1 MGHPRCVAGPL
12 PSPQGPGW
20 STLPHR
26 RHGACPAELAQLVE
40 HFHGKEGVIGSSP
53 MEGLR
58 RTAAA
63 NYSGLYCGAMIS
75 FKKLSSF
82 LFVAAFVAAF
92 GPVSGASAQAAQIS
106 WSACPIEDYPTLQ
119 CGTFKVPYDYGKP
132 NGKQFTLALQKLP
145 ASGTKIG
152 TLFTN
157 PGGPGDEGRTSWTVA
172 EQGSASFDLIGFDPR
187 GVGETRPAFDCEKAD
202 TASPKAPP
210 VDWVQIAAVQTILTA
225 RANRACQRKSAD
237 FIAHVGTNNV
247 VRDLD
252 AMRAAVGDAK
262 LNFWGMSYGTRI
274 GYVYAYRYPQR
285 VRAMILDAPSSP
297 NGSRANNAAVGA
309 GSADEALRFIRSVSP
324 ATYAAVI
331 STRNSLF
338 ASRLDIGTA
347 GRSFRLDGYLWLI
360 TVMSKLSSQDSWPEI
375 TALAKQVAAA
385 RIVGPGGY
393 DARAAL
399 REEVGVAEDED
410 VGGMAAGD
418 GALPAI
424 NCADYA
430 DRPSARQRARIV
442 RNVVSRAPLFGGVK
456 ASIMVSDCAGFTFRP
471 DPVPRLASR
480 ASLARVRNVKLA
492 ISDSTADAATPLV
505 WGRAMARAF
514 PSAFEVTQETGN
526 HVNFLRTESDCVD
539 DPIRAYLLTQKMA
552 PRRTTCL
559 FTAPEGLDMSAV
571 AAGKRKLDP
580 SAIVETI
587 LRNNRLNGRGAN

>member
-1 MGHPRCVAGPL
+1 
-12 PSPQGPGW
+12 
-20 STLPHR
+20 
-26 RHGACPAELAQLVE
+26 
-40 HFHGKEGVIGSSP
+40 
-53 MEGLR
+53 
-58 RTAAA
+58 
-63 NYSGLYCGAMIS
+63 MIS
-75 FKKLSSF
+75 SKGLLSLLSVAF
-82 LFVAAFVAAF
+82 LMAVV

-106 WSACPIEDYPTLQ
+106 WTTCPKEAYPDPALADAFYPTLQ

-157 PGGPGDEGRTSWTVA
+157 PGGPGSPGRTSWTEA
-172 EQGSASFDLIGFDPR
+172 ATIRMRESFDLIGFDPR

-202 TASPKAPP
+202 EAFPKAPP
-210 VDWVQIAAVQTILTA
+210 VEWVQIAAVQTILTA

-262 LNFWGMSYGTRI
+262 LNFWGMSYGSRI
-274 GYVYAYRYPQR
+274 GYVYAYRYPRR
-285 VRAMILDAPSSP
+285 VRAIILDGPISP
-297 NGSRANNAAVGA
+297 NGSWANFARGRS
-309 GSADEALRFIRSVSP
+309 GSNDKALRFIRSVSP

-347 GRSFRLDGYLWLI
+347 RLTMGGYEWLNI
-360 TVMSKLSSQDSWPEI
+360 LTNKLTGQDSWPQI

-385 RIVGPGGY
+385 RIVGPGG
-393 DARAAL
+393 DEARAAL
-399 REEVGVAEDED
+399 REELAIADAEDPDGVAAD
-410 VGGMAAGD
+410 GGAND
-418 GALPAI
+418 AI

-442 RNVVSRAPLFGGVK
+442 RNAVSRAPVFGGLL
-456 ASIMVSDCAGFTFRP
+456 ASVAAPGCTGFTFRP
-471 DPVPRLASR
+471 DPVPRIASR

-526 HVNFLRTESDCVD
+526 HVNFLSTESDCVD
-539 DPIRAYLLTQKMA
+539 DPLREYLLTLKMA

-571 AAGKRKLDP
+571 AASKRKLDP

-587 LRNNRLNGRGAN
+587 LRNNRLSGK

>member
-1 MGHPRCVAGPL
+1 
-12 PSPQGPGW
+12 
-20 STLPHR
+20 
-26 RHGACPAELAQLVE
+26 
-40 HFHGKEGVIGSSP
+40 
-53 MEGLR
+53 
-58 RTAAA
+58 
-63 NYSGLYCGAMIS
+63 MIS

-92 GPVSGASAQAAQIS
+92 GSVSGASAQAAQIS
-106 WSACPIEDYPTLQ
+106 WTACPIEDYPTLQ

-145 ASGTKIG
+145 AAGTKVG
-152 TLFTN
+152 TLFAN
-157 PGGPGDEGRTSWTVA
+157 PGGPGEPGLGVWVLPARSSSLR
-172 EQGSASFDLIGFDPR
+172 ESFDLIGFDPR
-187 GVGETRPAFDCEKAD
+187 GVGETRPAFDCEEAQGGPGNV
-202 TASPKAPP
+202 ANL
-210 VDWVQIAAVQTILTA
+210 DWVGVTAALTPGIA

-262 LNFWGMSYGTRI
+262 LTLWGMSYGTRI

-285 VRAMILDAPSSP
+285 VRAIILDAPITP
-297 NGSRANNAAVGA
+297 NGSWAQYAEVRSRSN
-309 GSADEALRFIRSVSP
+309 DEAFRFIRSVSP

-347 GRSFRLDGYLWLI
+347 GRSIRLGGYDWLGI
-360 TVMSKLSSQDSWPEI
+360 ISDKLSSQDSWPSI
-375 TALAKQVAAA
+375 TALAKQVAEA
-385 RIVGPGGY
+385 RIGGTGG
-393 DARAAL
+393 DQARAAL
-399 REEVGVAEDED
+399 RAALAIAEAE
-410 VGGMAAGD
+410 GLD
-418 GALPAI
+418 GAAPGGRALEAI
-424 NCADYA
+424 SCTDYA

-442 RNVVSRAPLFGGVK
+442 RNVVSRAPVFGGIV
-456 ASIMVSDCAGFTFRP
+456 AYRAVPACTGFTFRP
-471 DPVPRLASR
+471 DPVPRIASR

-492 ISDSTADAATPLV
+492 ISDATADAATPLV

-526 HVNFLRTESDCVD
+526 HANFLRTESDCVD
-539 DPIRAYLLTQKMA
+539 DPLREYLLTQKMA

-580 SAIVETI
+580 SATVETI
-587 LRNNRLNGRGAN
+587 LRNDRLSGK

>member
-1 MGHPRCVAGPL
+1 
-12 PSPQGPGW
+12 
-20 STLPHR
+20 
-26 RHGACPAELAQLVE
+26 
-40 HFHGKEGVIGSSP
+40 
-53 MEGLR
+53 
-58 RTAAA
+58 
-63 NYSGLYCGAMIS
+63 MIS

-106 WSACPIEDYPTLQ
+106 WTTCPKEEYPAPALAEALYPQLQ

-157 PGGPGDEGRTSWTVA
+157 PGGPGGEGRTSWTEA
-172 EQGSASFDLIGFDPR
+172 ARIRIRKSFDLIGFDPR
-187 GVGETRPAFDCEKAD
+187 GVGETRPAFDCEKKD

-262 LNFWGMSYGTRI
+262 LNFWGMSYGSRI

-285 VRAMILDAPSSP
+285 VRAMILDGPISP
-297 NGSRANNAAVGA
+297 NGSLANSAAVGA

-331 STRNSLF
+331 ATRNSLF

-347 GRSFRLDGYLWLI
+347 GRPTRLTGYEWLI
-360 TVMSKLSSQDSWPEI
+360 LIDNKLSSQDSWPEI

-393 DARAAL
+393 DAR
-399 REEVGVAEDED
+399 
-410 VGGMAAGD
+410 
-418 GALPAI
+418 
-424 NCADYA
+424 
-430 DRPSARQRARIV
+430 
-442 RNVVSRAPLFGGVK
+442 
-456 ASIMVSDCAGFTFRP
+456 
-471 DPVPRLASR
+471 
-480 ASLARVRNVKLA
+480 
-492 ISDSTADAATPLV
+492 
-505 WGRAMARAF
+505 
-514 PSAFEVTQETGN
+514 
-526 HVNFLRTESDCVD
+526 
-539 DPIRAYLLTQKMA
+539 
-552 PRRTTCL
+552 
-559 FTAPEGLDMSAV
+559 
-571 AAGKRKLDP
+571 
-580 SAIVETI
+580 
-587 LRNNRLNGRGAN
+587 

>member
-1 MGHPRCVAGPL
+1 MLKSRRSLSLLPLIVVA
-12 PSPQGPGW
+12 
-20 STLPHR
+20 
-26 RHGACPAELAQLVE
+26 
-40 HFHGKEGVIGSSP
+40 
-53 MEGLR
+53 
-58 RTAAA
+58 
-63 NYSGLYCGAMIS
+63 
-75 FKKLSSF
+75 
-82 LFVAAFVAAF
+82 AAF
-92 GPVSGASAQAAQIS
+92 GPASGASAQAAQIS
-106 WSACPIEDYPTLQ
+106 WATCPKEAYPDPDLADELYPELQ
-119 CGTFKVPYDYGKP
+119 CGTFKVPYDYSRP
-132 NGKQFTLALQKLP
+132 NGKKFTLALRKLP
-145 ASGTKIG
+145 ASGKKIG
-152 TLFTN
+152 TLFAN
-157 PGGPGDEGRTSWTVA
+157 PGGPGAPGRDVWKFPA
-172 EQGSASFDLIGFDPR
+172 ESAPLRESFDLVGFDPR
-187 GVGETRPAFDCEKAD
+187 GIGETRPAFDCEEVQVG
-202 TASPKAPP
+202 PP
-210 VDWVQIAAVQTILTA
+210 NVANIPWVQVTEAMTVGIA

-274 GYVYAYRYPQR
+274 GFTYAYRYPQR
-285 VRAMILDAPSSP
+285 VRAMILDGPISP
-297 NGSRANNAAVGA
+297 NGSLANSAAVGA

-347 GRSFRLDGYLWLI
+347 GRPTRLTGYEWLI
-360 TVMSKLSSQDSWPEI
+360 LIDNKLSSQDSWPEI

-442 RNVVSRAPLFGGVK
+442 RNVVSRAPLFGGAK
-456 ASIMVSDCAGFTFRP
+456 ASIWMSLCTGFTFRP
-471 DPVPRLASR
+471 DPVPRIASR

-526 HVNFLRTESDCVD
+526 HVNFLSTESDCVD
-539 DPIRAYLLTQKMA
+539 DPLREYLLTLKTG

-571 AAGKRKLDP
+571 AAGKRK
-580 SAIVETI
+580 I
-587 LRNNRLNGRGAN
+587 G

>member
-1 MGHPRCVAGPL
+1 
-12 PSPQGPGW
+12 
-20 STLPHR
+20 
-26 RHGACPAELAQLVE
+26 
-40 HFHGKEGVIGSSP
+40 

-63 NYSGLYCGAMIS
+63 NYSGLYCGAVIS

-106 WSACPIEDYPTLQ
+106 WTTCPKEAYPDPAVADALYPTLQ

-157 PGGPGDEGRTSWTVA
+157 PGGPGGEGRTSWTLA
-172 EQGSASFDLIGFDPR
+172 APIRMRKAFDLIGFDPR
-187 GVGETRPAFDCEKAD
+187 GVGETRPAFDCEKGRQAV
-202 TASPKAPP
+202 PKLPP
-210 VDWVQIAAVQTILTA
+210 VDWVQVAAVQRIFNA
-225 RANRACQRKSAD
+225 RANRACQRKSAG

-262 LNFWGMSYGTRI
+262 LNFWGMSYGSRI

-285 VRAMILDAPSSP
+285 VRAMILDGPVSP
-297 NGSRANNAAVGA
+297 NGSVANFAEVGSRA
-309 GSADEALRFIRSVSP
+309 ADEALRFIRSVSP

-331 STRNSLF
+331 ATRDSLF

-347 GRSFRLDGYLWLI
+347 GRSIPLAGYEWLTLI
-360 TVMSKLSSQDSWPEI
+360 DNKLSSQDSWPEI

-399 REEVGVAEDED
+399 REEAEVAEDED

-418 GALPAI
+418 GALNAI

-430 DRPSARQRARIV
+430 DRPSARQRVRIV
-442 RNVVSRAPLFGGVK
+442 RNVVSRAPLFGGGK
-456 ASIMVSDCAGFTFRP
+456 ASLFLSLCTGFTFRP
-471 DPVPRLASR
+471 DPVPRIASR

-526 HVNFLRTESDCVD
+526 HVNFLSTESDCVD
-539 DPIRAYLLTQKMA
+539 DPLREYLLTLKTG

-571 AAGKRKLDP
+571 AASKRKLDP

-587 LRNNRLNGRGAN
+587 LRNNRLSGK